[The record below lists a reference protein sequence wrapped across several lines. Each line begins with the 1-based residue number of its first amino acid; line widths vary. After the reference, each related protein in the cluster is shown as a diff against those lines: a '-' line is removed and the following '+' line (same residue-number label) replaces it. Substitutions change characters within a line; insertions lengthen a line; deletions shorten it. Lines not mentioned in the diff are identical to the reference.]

1 MSKYNIIIPAISELM
16 LLCSKIIEFKK
27 DRPEI
32 YRTKLNSIQV
42 YGRFPYSIWSQEP
55 SERKYTYMEDI
66 EQNLKFLKDNNTD
79 IYYEFSNTQLTK
91 ESVYDSFCN
100 MELSLSENLTVFA
113 IVYSQYLVKYV
124 KTNYPNVKLIRPQLY
139 DKTIPDEYYD
149 LYIINYEHYT
159 KEKDRILMHP
169 EKYIIYLNSYGP
181 DKKEIADKKSKDIL
195 EFNSI
200 NYDSYPLEIAT
211 FEESKKLADFVAV
224 EIMEKLAFG
233 GIKNFII
240 KNNRNSYYE
249 ILESFIY
256 YLIKPEYQDK
266 IRLELIKIMCTN

>member
-1 MSKYNIIIPAISELM
+1 
-16 LLCSKIIEFKK
+16 
-27 DRPEI
+27 
-32 YRTKLNSIQV
+32 
-42 YGRFPYSIWSQEP
+42 
-55 SERKYTYMEDI
+55 
-66 EQNLKFLKDNNTD
+66 
-79 IYYEFSNTQLTK
+79 
-91 ESVYDSFCN
+91 
-100 MELSLSENLTVFA
+100 
-113 IVYSQYLVKYV
+113 
-124 KTNYPNVKLIRPQLY
+124 
-139 DKTIPDEYYD
+139 
-149 LYIINYEHYT
+149 
-159 KEKDRILMHP
+159 MHP

-211 FEESKKLADFVAV
+211 FEESKKLADFVSV

-240 KNNRNSYYE
+240 KNNKNSYYE